1 MTRQRLLSFRLCVSG
16 VVLLALPSCGTAPTK
31 VDVSGTWTTE
41 KVGHGDY
48 TLLTLT
54 QDGDQ
59 LSGFACEY
67 STSAPLYEGAVVSG
81 DVREFGYTVKPENDG
96 TATHYVAGTTF
107 TGRVVDVNVVAGLR
121 TYAGGASGPVS
132 FTREPHPDS
141 YVCPP
146 KR

>member
-1 MTRQRLLSFRLCVSG
+1 VGQVGSG
-16 VVLLALPSCGTAPTK
+16 
-31 VDVSGTWTTE
+31 D
-41 KVGHGDY
+41 H

-59 LSGFACEY
+59 ISGFACEY

-81 DVREFGYTVKPENDG
+81 DAREFEYTVKPENI
-96 TATHYVAGTTF
+96 APFWSSLVGTTF
-107 TGRVVDVNVVAGLR
+107 NGRVVDVNVIAGLR
-121 TYAGGASGPVS
+121 TYAGGVSGPLS
-132 FTREPHPDS
+132 FTREPHPDW